1 VSLGKGEKG
10 PAHGSGEAAAGVEPV
25 VVAVDVGP
33 HAPAAAA
40 APPAAGFKA
49 RPGERVVELWLGRFP
64 FSEVAPGDHL
74 IGYGVHCGRRVNDDG
89 TVASTP
95 CIKMVTVGKS
105 GLRLERWL
113 VFGFTGHLDA
123 GHERQSHIGMGGVH
137 LSLFDTVGS
146 GCGDIP
152 ESDLDELIAGLP

>member
-1 VSLGKGEKG
+1 MTGELVFHLMFFQTSPTRTEVSLGKGEKG

-25 VVAVDVGP
+25 VVAVIVGP

-74 IGYGVHCGRRVNDDG
+74 IGYGVHCGRHVNADG

-95 CIKMVTVGKS
+95 CKKWSPLG
-105 GLRLERWL
+105 RA
-113 VFGFTGHLDA
+113 D
-123 GHERQSHIGMGGVH
+123 
-137 LSLFDTVGS
+137 
-146 GCGDIP
+146 
-152 ESDLDELIAGLP
+152 